1 MIPMKKTTLLLA
13 LALAGWMSTASAHGN
28 GGGNGGGGGL
38 SGTFTSSDGTT
49 GTYVET
55 KTTVGDVTTDT
66 IALTDPAATTTG
78 SYTVTTTVNSDGT
91 RTVVYSDLALGA
103 TVPTVLTLTL
113 PAVTASTGTAETMIC
128 GNASVSLYAT
138 GTLTSVAGL
147 LDTLNAFVTLA
158 GGDTVASLDF
168 STTLIGLARELFVV
182 SNNGPSKVI
191 TTIDVSLAGVATTTK
206 LTLTA
211 TGSMHHHMH

>member
-1 MIPMKKTTLLLA
+1 MKKTSLLLA

-28 GGGNGGGGGL
+28 GGNGSL

-66 IALTDPAATTTG
+66 IALTDTDTATTG
-78 SYTVTTTVNSDGT
+78 SYTVTTTVNADGT
-91 RTVVYSDLALGA
+91 RTVVYADLALGA
-103 TVPTVLTLTL
+103 TVPTVLSLTL
-113 PAVTASTGTAETMIC
+113 PAVTTSTTTETIC

-138 GTLTSVAGL
+138 GTLTSAAGL